1 MLTNGK
7 KTISAPVRVE
17 ISRTVSSFVTGQSYN
32 VTCQVLGSNP
42 PPDTS
47 LWIGGKPLEIVRKF
61 ESSDGKIFTTVAK
74 FAPTPTHDVSFI
86 SCRAYNQYV
95 PEETLEDQW
104 KISVLFRPVTNLTFS
119 GKNSSS
125 HITVNEGMRVALLC
139 NAHSNPTPFNY
150 HWRQNGLNRVI
161 RHAGLPSELILNS
174 ASRADSGNYTCVAEN
189 SHGLG
194 ESNMV
199 TLSVQFVPTCLR
211 PQPQL
216 ITISVHESIDLE
228 CGMTSRPGNVS
239 FRSVSED

>member
-1 MLTNGK
+1 MSGK
-7 KTISAPVRVE
+7 
-17 ISRTVSSFVTGQSYN
+17 SYN

-47 LWIGGKPLEIVRKF
+47 LWIGGKPLKIVRRY
-61 ESSDGKIFTTVAK
+61 ESSDGKIFTTVAT
-74 FAPTPTHDVSFI
+74 FAPMPNHDASFL

-104 KISVLFRPVTNLTFS
+104 KISVLFRPETNLTFRDQ
-119 GKNSSS
+119 KSSS
-125 HITVNEGMRVALLC
+125 HVTVSEGKRVALVC
-139 NAHSNPTPFNY
+139 DVNSNPPPFNY
-150 HWRQNGLNRVI
+150 QWRQNGIERII
-161 RHAGLPSELILNS
+161 RHNGLPSELILNS
-174 ASRADSGNYTCVAEN
+174 ASRSDSGNYTCLAEN

-199 TLSVQFVPTCLR
+199 TLTVEFVPTCLHS
-211 PQPQL
+211 QPQL

-239 FRSVSED
+239 FRSV